1 MVRRTQLGEMIL
13 KHWQENRPQMV
24 KDLQRQN
31 RLEEAVSE
39 AQELTGDLL
48 YELVSVQKIDYQ
60 AAWEMAMREWAL
72 VPDET
77 RRPQSSWPKKS
88 GRKHRRS
95 RRGISG

>member
-1 MVRRTQLGEMIL
+1 MVNRTRLGEMIL
-13 KHWQENRPQMV
+13 SHWQENRPQMV

-48 YELVSVQKIDYQ
+48 YELVSVQKLDYQ

-72 VPDET
+72 LPNET
-77 RRPQSSWPKKS
+77 RRPQSSPKKS
-88 GRKHRRS
+88 RPSRRRF